1 VGALLTGV
9 LASTAINELSGG
21 ADIGVQ
27 AIGVVATLAF
37 SFLATLAILKV
48 VDLLVGIR
56 VTEEEE
62 VTGLDL
68 SQHAEVGYTF
78 GDRGGQPVQPV
89 VIPDSPPIDAALP
102 EKEEAR

>member
-1 VGALLTGV
+1 V
-9 LASTAINELSGG
+9 AINELSAG
-21 ADIGVQ
+21 ANIGAQ

-37 SFLATLAILKV
+37 SFLGTLAILKV

-68 SQHAEVGYTF
+68 SQHAEMGYTF

-89 VIPDSPPIDAALP
+89 VIPGTPPEDAAMP
-102 EKEEAR
+102 SREEAR